1 MASKA
6 NVYKSR
12 PVGGYSKEQLAFK
25 KSQNGLMLKNGVKK
39 RPSTA
44 ILYKEGGAK
53 EHRTKVIN

>member
-1 MASKA
+1 
-6 NVYKSR
+6 
-12 PVGGYSKEQLAFK
+12 VGGYSKEQLAFK